1 MASGLD
7 QPRISDTSEASTVD
21 STTAMLP
28 DASKAS
34 ALKDAAIIIED
45 AVSIEDELAL
55 QTGWHSQRHTL
66 SLPEA
71 HASIKMPAQPK
82 PAAWRMLLA
91 FAGCGTII
99 SVGYMDPGNWA
110 TGLAGGAKFGYSLLF
125 VILVSNILAMFLQHL
140 ALKLGVATGRDLA
153 QACRD
158 AYPRWACY
166 PLWVAAEIAIAACDL
181 AEVIGAAVALQLLF
195 GLPLW
200 AGVLITIA
208 DVALVMLLEGRGFRW
223 LEIFVIGLILIIF
236 ACFVYEMAVAQP
248 NWLDVGKGFVPTSQL
263 FTNPDMLYIAIGILG
278 ATVMPHNLYL
288 HSAIIQTRAWTRCP
302 QGRKAA
308 IKYGTLDSSFSLL
321 FAFLINASILIL
333 AGAAFYYGTSGEHR
347 RSVDIQD
354 AYKLLSPTLGAKAA
368 SVIFA
373 LALLASGQNSTI
385 TGTLAGQVVMEGF
398 LDLKMKPVLRRI
410 VTRAVAVVPA
420 LVVAAAMGDKAVGQL
435 LVISQV
441 VLSMQLPFAVFPLVQ
456 FTSAKKYT
464 GRYANG
470 YVTSACAVLA
480 AMLIA
485 GLNVYLLISVM
496 RDPKALSG
504 QGE

>member
-1 MASGLD
+1 MATDDHTHARGSQSSG
-7 QPRISDTSEASTVD
+7 ASSPN

-28 DASKAS
+28 SRISDAR
-34 ALKDAAIIIED
+34 KDAAVIIED
-45 AVSIEDELAL
+45 SSSIDVELD
-55 QTGWHSQRHTL
+55 QQSGWHSQRATL

-71 HASIKMPAQPK
+71 HATIKMPAQASASP
-82 PAAWRMLLA
+82 WRMMLA

-140 ALKLGVATGRDLA
+140 ALKLGVASGRDLA

-158 AYPRWACY
+158 AYPRWVCY
-166 PLWVAAEIAIAACDL
+166 PLWVMAEVAIAACDL

-223 LEIFVIGLILIIF
+223 LEVFIIVLILIIF
-236 ACFVYEMAVAQP
+236 GCFVYEMAVAQP
-248 NWLDVGKGFVPTSQL
+248 NWLDVGKGFVPTGQL
-263 FTNPDMLYIAIGILG
+263 FTNPDMLYSAIGILG

-288 HSAIIQTRAWTRCP
+288 HSAVIQTRAWTRCP
-302 QGRKAA
+302 QGRRAA
-308 IKYGTLDSSFSLL
+308 IKYGTLDSSLSLL

-333 AGAAFYYGTSGEHR
+333 AGAAFYYGGDPHR
-347 RSVDIQD
+347 HSVDIQD

-398 LDLKMKPVLRRI
+398 LDLKMRPVFRRLL
-410 VTRAVAVVPA
+410 TRAVAVVPA
-420 LVVAAAMGDKAVGQL
+420 LIVAAVMGDKAVGQL

-441 VLSMQLPFAVFPLVQ
+441 ILSMQLPFAVFPLVQ
-456 FTSAKKYT
+456 FTSRQKFT

-470 YVTSACAVLA
+470 WVSSVFAVVA
-480 AMLIA
+480 ALLIA
-485 GLNVYLLISVM
+485 GLNVYLLISIM
-496 RDPKALSG
+496 MDPKALSG
-504 QGE
+504 A